1 MIRSL
6 YVSPV
11 VSFEP
16 ALSSS
21 ADVVA
26 EYHASTSR
34 THNGEGYAYRKKYL
48 EVKEGKV
55 SIEIRRYGGG
65 GDPRRPPHVGGR
77 GHQQGA
83 RDTVVWDDEL
93 GA

>member
-11 VSFEP
+11 VSLAP
-16 ALSSS
+16 VLWSS
-21 ADVVA
+21 ADDVA

-55 SIEIRRYGGG
+55 SIELRRQGG
-65 GDPRRPPHVGGR
+65 GDDSRRPPHVGGR

-83 RDTVVWDDEL
+83 RDHVGWDDEL